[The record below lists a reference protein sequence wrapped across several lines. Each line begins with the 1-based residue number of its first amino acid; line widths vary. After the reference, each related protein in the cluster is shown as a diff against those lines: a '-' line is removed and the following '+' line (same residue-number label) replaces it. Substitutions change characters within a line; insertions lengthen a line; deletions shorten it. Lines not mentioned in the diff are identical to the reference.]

1 VDLKFN
7 ARFVT
12 RFPIVDWGAVLRF
25 AIFLVIQQ
33 GIGTRRPPVAPFFA
47 LFRQELMKFDVF
59 GIGNALVD
67 IQAQVSDE
75 QLQAAG
81 FEKGIMTLVDDEQ
94 QRQVLLSLDGL
105 PLNRCAGGSAA
116 NTVMGIANFG
126 GQTAYTGKVAA
137 DEIGQFFLDDMRGQG
152 VTIEVAP
159 ATSGQTGT
167 CAIMITGDAQRT
179 MLTNLAVSSTLTEHD
194 VDESAI
200 AASKYVYIEGY
211 LLTGDTTK
219 TAAYRA
225 IDLAKKHDVKVAFT
239 ASDPFLVNMLRE
251 EMMALIEGPVDLFF
265 CNEEEAKSLT
275 QKDDP
280 VECARE
286 IHRHAENVALTLG
299 ANGSLLMHE
308 GELIPI
314 EGVDVAAID
323 TTGAGD
329 MFAGALLYG
338 ITNGLT
344 WKESGHLASH
354 AAARIV
360 TQLGARTERGFT
372 KEEITALTS

>member
-1 VDLKFN
+1 
-7 ARFVT
+7 
-12 RFPIVDWGAVLRF
+12 
-25 AIFLVIQQ
+25 
-33 GIGTRRPPVAPFFA
+33 
-47 LFRQELMKFDVF
+47 MKFDVF

-67 IQAQVSDE
+67 IQAQVSDD

-81 FEKGIMTLVDDEQ
+81 FEKGIMTLVDDDQ
-94 QRQVLLSLDGL
+94 QRQVLLSLDGM

-126 GQTAYTGKVAA
+126 GQSAYTGKVAA
-137 DEIGQFFLDDMRGQG
+137 DEIGQFFLDDMRDQG

-159 ATSGQTGT
+159 AAVGQTGT

-179 MLTNLAVSSTLTEHD
+179 MLTNLAVSSTLTEAD
-194 VDESAI
+194 VDEAAI
-200 AASKYVYIEGY
+200 ADSKYVYIEGY

-219 TAAYRA
+219 AAAYRA
-225 IDLAKKHDVKVAFT
+225 IELAKKHDVKVAFT

-251 EMMALIEGPVDLFF
+251 EMIELIEGPVDLFF

-299 ANGSLLMHE
+299 ANGSLLMHD

-314 EGVDVAAID
+314 EGVEVAAID

-329 MFAGALLYG
+329 MYAGALMYG

-360 TQLGARTERGFT
+360 TQLGARMERRFT
-372 KEEITALTS
+372 KDEITELTS